1 MDNKFIRYSIIV
13 GLVVIVLI
21 VSFGVVKQPSEQAN
35 TNTTFNL
42 QAPHFVGVARAEEDS
57 IASFMED
64 EAGISSYFKA
74 STGIALN
81 DVRDAFRTIEV
92 ETTNYIIGSV
102 PVTNYP
108 ESEDVHVYVH
118 TDGWV
123 VAYYLA
129 ADPVGKI
136 FDWRVYHDTG
146 RTTITTKLDNTLIF
160 MASEAGVAFPG
171 GTYYDFR
178 HPNANNMMLI
188 AEWAYSSVDTFEV
201 NLPGTFVFFERSWSL
216 GSENFGGADYRLDGI
231 LIHSGTGTN
240 KWGTTQGT
248 FLHTQLLQDQY
259 HTIELSQTGYTY
271 FYGYAGHGLVYRE
284 P

>member
-1 MDNKFIRYSIIV
+1 VDNKFIRYSIIV

-123 VAYYLA
+123 VAYYLT
-129 ADPVGKI
+129 ADPVSKI
-136 FDWRVYHDTG
+136 FDSHNYHDTS
-146 RTTITTKLDNTLIF
+146 RTAITTKLDNTLIHI
-160 MASEAGVAFPG
+160 ASEAFVTYPG
-171 GTYYDFR
+171 CTYYDFR
-178 HPNANNMMLI
+178 FPNATNLMLVT
-188 AEWAYSSVDTFEV
+188 EWTDTTDSFEV
-201 NLPGTFVFFERSWSL
+201 NLPSSFVFFERSWSL
-216 GSENFGGADYRLDGI
+216 ATAWWRGGTYQLNGVD
-231 LIHSGTGTN
+231 IHKNSNEGWTSYGVLTVSQLPQNQNNTIQIVSG
-240 KWGTTQGT
+240 
-248 FLHTQLLQDQY
+248 
-259 HTIELSQTGYTY
+259 LSQGDTY
-271 FYGYAGHGLVYRE
+271 GGLGLVYKE